1 MGKFAAFFHEGTANF
16 WGRQVSVE
24 AKKELRHA
32 LFLVYPQLCATMR
45 ILLRKNRLQ
54 CEFFV
59 CFCTIKFAQR
69 STEESVVFGGGREEA
84 GGRRR

>member
-32 LFLVYPQLCATMR
+32 LFLVFR
-45 ILLRKNRLQ
+45 N
-54 CEFFV
+54 
-59 CFCTIKFAQR
+59 FAQLANF
-69 STEESVVFGGGREEA
+69 VA
-84 GGRRR
+84 QK